1 MKRKDIKQKIK
12 NYFFENPTK
21 KLRVR
26 HIERI
31 VKVPLPSAIKYVK
44 ELKKEEILKGSEV
57 SGVKFYSADRIS
69 TNFLIEKR
77 LFNIKSIYDSGLI
90 EQIIKEDKNPLVILF
105 GSYSLGEDIEK
116 SDIDL
121 YIEGNGKVGLKL
133 DKFEKILNRKIQI
146 FTFKSI
152 KNIQNKDLANN
163 IINGIVLN
171 GYLEVFKW
179 ETKFQIGKNVKKKVS
194 Q

>member
-171 GYLEVFKW
+171 GYLEVFK
-179 ETKFQIGKNVKKKVS
+179 
-194 Q
+194 

>member
-1 MKRKDIKQKIK
+1 MKRKDIKQRIK
-12 NYFFENPTK
+12 NYFFENPTE

-44 ELKKEEILKGSEV
+44 ELKKEGILKEYEV
-57 SGVKFYSADRIS
+57 SGVKFYSADRS
-69 TNFLIEKR
+69 SPYFLIEKR

-90 EQIIKEDKNPLVILF
+90 EQIDKDILIVLF
-105 GSYSLGEDIEK
+105 GSYSLGEDTET

-121 YIEGNGKVGLKL
+121 YIESSKKLKL
-133 DKFEKILNRKIQI
+133 DKFEKILNRKIQV

-152 KNIQNKDLANN
+152 NSIKNKDLANN
-163 IINGIVLN
+163 IINGIVVN
-171 GYLEVFKW
+171 GYLEVFR
-179 ETKFQIGKNVKKKVS
+179 
-194 Q
+194 

>member
-26 HIERI
+26 HIERV
-31 VKVPLPSAIKYVK
+31 VKVPLPSAIRYVK
-44 ELKKEEILKGSEV
+44 ELKKEGILRESEV
-57 SGVKFYSADRIS
+57 SEVKFYSADRSS

-77 LFNIKSIYDSGLI
+77 LFNVKSIYDSGLI
-90 EQIIKEDKNPLVILF
+90 DYIIEEDNNPLVILF
-105 GSYSLGEDIEK
+105 GSYSKGEDVEN
-116 SDIDL
+116 SDIDI
-121 YIEGNGKVGLKL
+121 YIENIKNKRLKL
-133 DKFEKILNRKIQI
+133 NKFENVLNRKIQV
-146 FTFKSI
+146 FCFKSM
-152 KNIQNKDLANN
+152 KNIPNKDLSNN
-163 IINGIVLN
+163 IVNGVVLN

-179 ETKFQIGKNVKKKVS
+179 ETKFQVGMIVEKKIF

>member
-31 VKVPLPSAIKYVK
+31 VNVPLPSAIKYVK
-44 ELKKEEILKGSEV
+44 ELKKEEILKESEI
-57 SGVKFYSADRIS
+57 SGVKFYSADRNS

-77 LFNIKSIYDSGLI
+77 LFNVKSIHDSGLI
-90 EQIIKEDKNPLVILF
+90 EQIIKQDKNPLIILF
-105 GSYSLGEDIEK
+105 GSYSLGEDLEE

-121 YIEGNGKVGLKL
+121 YIEGNGKGGLKL

-171 GYLEVFKW
+171 GYLEVFK
-179 ETKFQIGKNVKKKVS
+179 
-194 Q
+194 